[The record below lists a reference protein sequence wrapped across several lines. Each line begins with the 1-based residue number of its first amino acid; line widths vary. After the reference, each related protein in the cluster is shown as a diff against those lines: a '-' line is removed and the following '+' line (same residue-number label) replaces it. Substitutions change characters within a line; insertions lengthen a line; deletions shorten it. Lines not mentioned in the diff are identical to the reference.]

1 MRIRFTR
8 AGYALAAGVAVTA
21 MLGMSAASASTSGH
35 SPKPVV
41 KNATFACSFHC
52 LDVSFVNPGRRAIL
66 GVHSGWNTYNN
77 LVRLLAGSNGAS
89 KEDFTAIHTGK
100 VSSLYC
106 DNSVPYAGSV
116 FTARQCQLL
125 KLAGLDHAYTFEL
138 AFNPNNGGPETE
150 CVGAWGNTSPVADGK
165 LRLVTCGVAADTV
178 LIETDH
184 LPTGH
189 TTPGTYWL
197 INGGSDN
204 YSNPVVAS
212 SDGTYPSQPR
222 WETVEVNGGHGI
234 DTQEIRIHLG
244 PFIF

>member
-21 MLGMSAASASTSGH
+21 MLGMSAASASTSSH
-35 SPKPVV
+35 SPKAV

-66 GVHSGWNTYNN
+66 GVHSGYNTNNN
-77 LVRLLAGSNGAS
+77 LVRLLAGSNGAP
-89 KEDFTAIHTGK
+89 KEDFSGIHTGK

-106 DNSVPYAGSV
+106 HGSVPFTGSV

-125 KLAGLDHAYTFEL
+125 KLAGLDNAFTFEL

-150 CVGAWGNTSPVADGK
+150 CVGAWSNTSPIVDGK
-165 LRLVTCGVAADTV
+165 LRLVPCGVAADTG
-178 LIETDH
+178 LIRTSH

-189 TTPGTYWL
+189 TTPGTDWL
-197 INGGSDN
+197 INGASDN
-204 YSNPVVAS
+204 YSNPLVAT

-222 WETVEVNGGHGI
+222 WETVNVNGGHGI
-234 DTQEIRIHLG
+234 DTQEVRIAPG
-244 PFIF
+244 PFII